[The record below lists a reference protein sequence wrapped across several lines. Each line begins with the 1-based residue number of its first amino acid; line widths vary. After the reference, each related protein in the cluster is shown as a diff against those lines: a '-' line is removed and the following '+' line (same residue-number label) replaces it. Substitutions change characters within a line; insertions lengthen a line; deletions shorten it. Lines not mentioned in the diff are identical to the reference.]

1 MHHAPTQT
9 ITRRFKTFVST
20 AARTLLALSATA
32 ACAQSLS
39 LHDGDLIFISPAA
52 PNAIT
57 ASTGHAEGISYDHVA
72 IFHLIGG
79 TLPYVIE
86 ATPPRVCLTQLD
98 SLLASS
104 PRATLARVNVPF
116 DTTATIAAALRF
128 VGRPYDFY
136 FEPNDSAIYCSELV
150 QKSFVNHNGKPLFS
164 TIPMS
169 FHDADG
175 QILDYWKQRYAA
187 KGKRVPDG
195 EPGTNPNE
203 LISRS
208 QITTLGSLKPT
219 K

>member
-1 MHHAPTQT
+1 MRLAPSQT
-9 ITRRFKTFVST
+9 ITIWFKTFAST
-20 AARTLLALSATA
+20 AVRTLLALSATA
-32 ACAQSLS
+32 ACAQSLP
-39 LHDGDLIFISPAA
+39 LHEADLIFLSPAA

-57 ASTGHAEGISYDHVA
+57 ASTCHAEGISYDHVA

-79 TLPYVIE
+79 KLPYVIE
-86 ATPPRVCLTQLD
+86 ATPPRVCLTPLD
-98 SLLASS
+98 SLLTSS

-136 FEPNDSAIYCSELV
+136 FEPSDSAIYCSELV
-150 QKSFVNHNGKPLFS
+150 QKSFVSHSGKPLFS

-195 EPGTNPNE
+195 EHGTNPNE